1 MSTTSN
7 DTHDDG
13 MNGYSSLTVRE
24 AGEVAANKG
33 VSLAVL
39 LGLKSLLC
47 AVNNLNHRDA

>member
-13 MNGYSSLTVRE
+13 MNGYSELTVRE
-24 AGEVAANKG
+24 AGAVAADKG

-39 LGLKSLLC
+39 LGLKTLLC
-47 AVNNLNHRDA
+47 TVNDFAHRDA